1 MTLFEIACRRHWR
14 LGKNTYE
21 IARHLSQFEWPGHDA
36 HIRQADGWIAESAVY
51 NALHAVQQGEVRHAA

>member
-21 IARHLSQFEWPGHDA
+21 IARHLSQFEWPTLDSR
-36 HIRQADGWIAESAVY
+36 IRQADGWVKEGAVY
-51 NALHAVQQGEVRHAA
+51 NALHSAQAGEVSHAA